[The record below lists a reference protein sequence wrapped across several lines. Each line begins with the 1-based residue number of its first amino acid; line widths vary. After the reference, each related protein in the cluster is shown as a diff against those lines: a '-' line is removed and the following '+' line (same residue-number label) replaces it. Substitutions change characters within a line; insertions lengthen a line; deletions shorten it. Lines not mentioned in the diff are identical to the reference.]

1 MFFCRRFG
9 ALLPAIS
16 LCFVFLAAC
25 AQDKQA
31 LVSKL
36 KTNPCIDT
44 RAVFKLRPMP
54 RPRDC
59 LDDPPA
65 RVKYHL
71 IPEYEPI
78 SAVMVSENLLKQ
90 HHDRQLVPALLR
102 HGIDVWFLSSDTQA
116 FESYSET
123 LIPTLAE
130 TGAGRLHALQVNT
143 NSAWTRDWA
152 PLFATDAKG
161 KELKL
166 VDPRYQRLADVASD
180 DQMPSQLK
188 FDLKSNPLLPKQ
200 IVVTKTSLPVI
211 LEGGNLLC
219 NDRVCFVSAK
229 VAIDNPTHMAQIHQ
243 TFARLF
249 KQKLVEVDLLPR
261 EPNGHMDLW
270 AKFLKPDLLAIAEL
284 QPRTLA
290 LVPKEQYALY
300 QGIQDFLNT
309 QAMGVDKAGLP
320 VPAALASRLRQI
332 DPRVKIVRMPM
343 PLPLDLDGTTFF
355 RSYINSLL
363 LNGKVLIPRFE
374 QLNLP
379 EGLIEYPDASL
390 LSKYEQAV
398 ERVYAKAG
406 YQPIW
411 LDADRLAPFGGTWHC
426 VAAQV
431 PKLKAPQNLGR
442 RPETSDKRHS
452 RAKIRRAAPA

>member
-1 MFFCRRFG
+1 MS
-9 ALLPAIS
+9 S
-16 LCFVFLAAC
+16 L
-25 AQDKQA
+25 Q
-31 LVSKL
+31 
-36 KTNPCIDT
+36 TNPCLDT
-44 RAVFKLRPMP
+44 RSVFKLRPMP
-54 RPRDC
+54 HPRDC

-65 RVKYHL
+65 KVKYRM

-90 HHDRQLVPALLR
+90 HHDRQLVPALLQ
-102 HGIDVWFLSSDTQA
+102 HGIDVWFLSSDPQA

-123 LIPTLAE
+123 LVPTLAQA
-130 TGAGRLHALQVNT
+130 GAGRLRALQVNT

-152 PLFATDAKG
+152 PLFATNAKG
-161 KELKL
+161 TELKL
-166 VDPRYQRLADVASD
+166 VDPRYKRVADVAND

-188 FDLKSNPLLPKQ
+188 FDLKSSPLLPKQ
-200 IVVTKTSLPVI
+200 IAVTKTSLPMI

-229 VAIDNPTHMAQIHQ
+229 VALDNPTHMAQIHQ

-249 KQKLVEVDLLPR
+249 KQKLVEIDLLPR

-270 AKFLKPDLLAIAEL
+270 AKFLKPNLLAIAEL
-284 QPRTLA
+284 EPRTLA
-290 LVPKEQYALY
+290 MVPKQEYALY

-309 QAMGVDKAGLP
+309 QAQGVDKAGRP
-320 VPAALASRLRQI
+320 VPTALASRLRQI

-363 LNGKVLIPRFE
+363 LNGRVLIPRFE
-374 QLNLP
+374 QLTLP
-379 EGLIEYPDASL
+379 EGMIEYPDASL
-390 LSKYEQAV
+390 LSRYEKAA
-398 ERVYAKAG
+398 ERVYTKAG

-411 LDADRLAPFGGTWHC
+411 VNADRLAPFGGTWHC

-431 PKLKAPQNLGR
+431 PRLKSAPSLGR
-442 RPETSDKRHS
+442 KPERSENLHS